1 MSGETI
7 LTFVGNVVD
16 DTAELRFTPSGA
28 AVAKFRVAST
38 ARKFDKQTNA
48 WVDEQPT
55 FLTVNV
61 WRQQAEQ
68 VAETLAKGMRVV
80 VVGQLK
86 QRSYETKEGEKRT
99 VYEIEAE
106 DVAVSLKFATAK
118 VTRANRQNGQQGQQP
133 NRGGQQDQWSQS
145 GPPQG
150 QQGGW
155 GSGGQQVGG
164 WGTQA
169 ASEVPF

>member
-16 DTAELRFTPSGA
+16 ETAELRFTPSGA

-38 ARKFDKQTNA
+38 ARRYDKTTNA
-48 WVDEQPT
+48 WIDETPT

-80 VVGQLK
+80 VVGTLR

-118 VTRANRQNGQQGQQP
+118 VTRANRQQGAQ
-133 NRGGQQDQWSQS
+133 GGQQTQQQPRAGQQDPWAS
-145 GPPQG
+145 GGQQQG
-150 QQGGW
+150 GQGGW
-155 GSGGQQVGG
+155 GAPQGNYPPE
-164 WGTQA
+164 A
-169 ASEVPF
+169 PF